1 MSTVI
6 SISTGKTY
14 GVSRVCRVWGQSRA
28 SVYRDLRPA
37 PPEPP
42 VRRRP
47 GPQGPMSDAE
57 LVEAIKQVITDSPF
71 YGEGHRKVWARLRY
85 KGIRTSKA
93 RVLRLMRENRLCAK
107 PCHGAAH
114 GPRAHD
120 GTIIPDTID
129 EMWGTD
135 MTGTCSALGLLRHW

>member
-1 MSTVI
+1 MSAVI
-6 SISTGKTY
+6 SISTGKSY
-14 GVSRVCRVWGQSRA
+14 GVSRVCRVWGLSRA
-28 SVYRDLRPA
+28 SVYRDLQPA

-57 LVEAIKQVITDSPF
+57 LVEAIQQVITDSPF

-93 RVLRLMRENRLCAK
+93 RVLRLMRAYTKREK
-107 PCHGAAH
+107 V
-114 GPRAHD
+114 
-120 GTIIPDTID
+120 
-129 EMWGTD
+129 
-135 MTGTCSALGLLRHW
+135 LL